1 MLLYYIGLLLSRTP
15 SISITQYFTLLSRF
29 LEARERKLMA
39 QQMQQMQQ
47 MQQLQQLQQLQ
58 QIQQWQKLQQMQ
70 QMQSM
75 VGGPKGR
82 GVQMV
87 RYQAIPGRGSF
98 AQPMMMAPQGSQMMG
113 RKKERYII

>member
-1 MLLYYIGLLLSRTP
+1 MLLYYIGLLLSRTS